1 MNAAIGDRIIVK
13 SHRLGE
19 PDRDARIL
27 QVQGNDGGPPF
38 VVEWDEDGHV
48 GLYLPGSDAVI
59 EHFPAHDG

>member
-38 VVEWDEDGHV
+38 LVEWDEDGHV
-48 GLYLPGSDAVI
+48 GLYFPGSDSVI
-59 EHFPAHDG
+59 EHFPAHNG